1 MSNKSHENAT
11 QAKDPGSVIAYAQL
25 MARYNLWM
33 NERLYE
39 TCATLTDEERKRDVG
54 AFFHSIHGTLNHILL
69 ADRSWMAR
77 FRGDSAG
84 FASLDEELYAD
95 FSELRRERAQDD
107 RRIMEW
113 AAALDARDVM
123 RPLSF
128 RGITSPEQRTYPVW
142 LVIAHFFNHQTH
154 HRGQITT
161 LLSQRGID
169 PGVTDLLRL
178 PGLLDV

>member
-1 MSNKSHENAT
+1 MSDISDTSN
-11 QAKDPGSVIAYAQL
+11 AKDPTWVIAYAQI
-25 MARYNLWM
+25 MARYNVWM

-39 TCATLTDEERKRDVG
+39 TCATLTDEERKRDAG
-54 AFFHSIHGTLNHILL
+54 AFFYSIHATLNHILL

-77 FRGDSAG
+77 FRGKPTT
-84 FASLDEELYAD
+84 FKSLDEELYAD
-95 FSELRRERAQDD
+95 FSELRRARAQDD
-107 RRIMEW
+107 QAIIEW
-113 AAALDARDVM
+113 AAALDVRDIA

-128 RGITSPEQRTYPVW
+128 KGITSPELRTYPFW
-142 LVIAHFFNHQTH
+142 LVVSHFFNHQTH

-178 PGLLDV
+178 PGLSSV